1 MKVLYLEW
9 QNFKNM
15 NCFTNIFSE
24 WKQNRITLLTVNYS
38 PHYTEKQMKGKAK
51 ILFILKDVKSRLN
64 FFNISNKN
72 SVLEKRAIK

>member
-15 NCFTNIFSE
+15 NCF
-24 WKQNRITLLTVNYS
+24 RITLLTVNYS

-51 ILFILKDVKSRLN
+51 KQKKTPNKKAKQDGIL
-64 FFNISNKN
+64 
-72 SVLEKRAIK
+72 